1 MISNPELWLEFVGLF
16 VALPL
21 IYRFWPRLIPALPV
35 LWVVAAYC
43 LWQMRRDPTFSRAL
57 LWDAG
62 ALPAQLPQMLA
73 LFVLGAAV
81 IGVGVR
87 VLAPHLLFRF
97 VRQHPRLWA
106 MLMVIYPVLSVYP
119 QGIIYRGFLMHRYT
133 ALFGTGWGLIV
144 ASAAAFAF
152 MHLIF
157 RNRLAVALTFVGG
170 LLFAWRYQVTGSLLT
185 SSVEHALYGCWLFTV
200 GLGDYFYH
208 GTAFGSTNLAAVKVL
223 RGRGAEARAA

>member
-1 MISNPELWLEFVGLF
+1 MDEARRRIRWNGNDIEPG
-16 VALPL
+16 ALARIRGAVCGAPTDL
-21 IYRFWPRLIPALPV
+21 SIL
-35 LWVVAAYC
+35 AAA
-43 LWQMRRDPTFSRAL
+43 DSGS
-57 LWDAG
+57 AG
-62 ALPAQLPQMLA
+62 ALGGGGLLSLPAQLPQMLA

-81 IGVGVR
+81 IGVSVR

-106 MLMVIYPVLSVYP
+106 TLMVIYPVLSVYP

-185 SSVEHALYGCWLFTV
+185 SSVEHAFYGCWLFTV

-223 RGRGAEARAA
+223 RGRAAEARAA